1 MTLSRRLLSNSDVRA
16 VTGKRRNLGRQATQ
30 RERQLSQYL
39 RSKYDGRLPAILR
52 RWLGA
57 GANTGRHGLVLG
69 AFCKDAGKAPSAPP
83 LSST

>member
-39 RSKYDGRLPAILR
+39 RSKYDGRLPFRVSDAER
-52 RWLGA
+52 RRKVGGA
-57 GANTGRHGLVLG
+57 RTRGPRAMVYGDFDFGRL
-69 AFCKDAGKAPSAPP
+69 
-83 LSST
+83 